1 MLCSLA
7 ELAQYRTEQPLN
19 IESKHWAYLPSLAV
33 IAADLHT
40 AERKCP
46 FPLLANCFLNNGL
59 KQLKDYEVFKR
70 SDDFRVRLHPPDPAV
85 CSYFNFNMFS
95 LKKKKK
101 KLTRQI
107 RFQCFSRGHL
117 ISQFPSQ
124 TYAIYSHTNRES
136 L

>member
-7 ELAQYRTEQPLN
+7 ELAQYSTEQPLN
-19 IESKHWAYLPSLAV
+19 IESKHWVYLPSLAV
-33 IAADLHT
+33 IAADIHT
-40 AERKCP
+40 SERKCP

-59 KQLKDYEVFKR
+59 KQLKDYAAFKR
-70 SDDFRVRLHPPDPAV
+70 GDDFRVRLHPPDPAV
-85 CSYFNFNMFS
+85 RSYFNFNMFS
-95 LKKKKK
+95 LKKQNF
-101 KLTRQI
+101 TRQI

>member
-101 KLTRQI
+101 KINKANQI
-107 RFQCFSRGHL
+107 SVLFKGAFDFTVS
-117 ISQFPSQ
+117 FPNICYLQ
-124 TYAIYSHTNRES
+124 SHK
-136 L
+136 